1 MNLGD
6 AVEEVVRGYDDPL
19 LRNLQINV
27 SGCPNACGQH
37 WTAEIGFYGNA
48 RKIDGKEV
56 PHYQMLLG
64 GGYDE
69 TGVMRFGLQIMS
81 LPARLATVAMQ
92 RVLEH
97 YKVNAVPGETFRNYV
112 LRYKVEF
119 FKKELLADLQ
129 KPVNLSPEMYKD
141 WGDDENFSLQL
152 GRGECAA

>member
-6 AVEEVVRGYDDPL
+6 ALEDAVRAYDDPV
-19 LRNLQINV
+19 LRDLQINV

-69 TGVMRFGLQIMS
+69 QGVMRFGLQIMS
-81 LPARLATVAMQ
+81 LPARFAPVAMR
-92 RVLEH
+92 RVLDH
-97 YKVNAVPGETFRNYV
+97 YKANHREGETFRNYV
-112 LRYKVEF
+112 LRHKVEF
-119 FKKELLADLQ
+119 FRKELLADLT
-129 KPVNLSPEMYKD
+129 KPPLDQPEMFRD
-141 WGDDENFSLQL
+141 WGDEEDFSLKL